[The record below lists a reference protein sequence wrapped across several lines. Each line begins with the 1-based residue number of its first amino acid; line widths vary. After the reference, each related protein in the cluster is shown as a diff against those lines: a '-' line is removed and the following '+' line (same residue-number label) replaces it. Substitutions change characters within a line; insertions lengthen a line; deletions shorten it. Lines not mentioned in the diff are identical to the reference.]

1 MFKVRMK
8 DRDLTIKVKKAFAL
22 CMRDKAQMQADS
34 YGRLFVANSV
44 TLATRVRT
52 DILKAIAQ
60 RCSNGRED
68 LVLLW
73 GSPPGRSSRSCR
85 RRDFSGHYTL
95 TYADA

>member
-1 MFKVRMK
+1 MFKVQMK

-52 DILKAIAQ
+52 DILKA
-60 RCSNGRED
+60 R
-68 LVLLW
+68 
-73 GSPPGRSSRSCR
+73 
-85 RRDFSGHYTL
+85 
-95 TYADA
+95 